1 MIAKN
6 STAAAAFVPILIAA
20 SLLFLGMVAE
30 TSAQESIR
38 PAYTADYVAQML
50 DYVSRDYALAVSNGK
65 IVDKDEYAEQLIVS
79 RSALEVSDQ
88 VKAIRSQPAIRAEI
102 ARLIELIKEIAQ
114 PEAIKKQALKARDAI
129 YMAAGAAMAPNN
141 WPSLAEGKQ
150 IFTKHC
156 ATCHGATG
164 NGQGVTAQA
173 LASKPINFLDP
184 ARMAPMSP
192 LSVFNSA
199 KLGVQNT
206 AMPGFSALAEDEL
219 WAVSFYV
226 LSLKS
231 RMDLPA
237 PSSLDQTAAALWLK
251 AAATLPDEELMETLP
266 GSSSERLKLLALLRT
281 HSEDR
286 K

>member
-1 MIAKN
+1 MIGKN
-6 STAAAAFVPILIAA
+6 STAAAAFVPILITA
-20 SLLFLGMVAE
+20 SLLFLSLAAN

-129 YMAAGAAMAPNN
+129 YMAAGTAMAPNN

-164 NGQGVTAQA
+164 NGLGVTAQA
-173 LASKPINFLDP
+173 LASKPMNFLDP

-206 AMPGFSALAEDEL
+206 AMPGFSTLAEDEL

-226 LSLKS
+226 LSLRS
-231 RMDLPA
+231 RMELPA
-237 PSSLDQTAAALWLK
+237 PSRLDQTAAALWLK